1 MAQKQKMEKMLVEQE
16 LTVLM
21 ELTLRLEDELNNLRL
36 RDEE

>member
-36 RDEE
+36 RKEE